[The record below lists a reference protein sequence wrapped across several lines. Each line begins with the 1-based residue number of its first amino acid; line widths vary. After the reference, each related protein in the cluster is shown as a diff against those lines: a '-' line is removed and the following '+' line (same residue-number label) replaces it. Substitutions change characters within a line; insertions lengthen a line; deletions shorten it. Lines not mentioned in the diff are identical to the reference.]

1 MTPFPILYAIC
12 ALYIGAAW
20 LEHNDMPKFSVD
32 EIVQKKSA
40 PVKGVIGNVM
50 NRNDGSQSRYGITW
64 DDGSYTVELES
75 DLKRPGSEPIR
86 FYKNM
91 K

>member
-32 EIVQKKSA
+32 EIVQKKSG

-50 NRNDGSQSRYGITW
+50 KWDDSQSRYGITW
-64 DDGSYTVELES
+64 DDGTYSVELES
-75 DLKRPGSEPIR
+75 DLKRPGIEPIR
-86 FYKNM
+86 YYKSM